1 MVLPSGKVLVEIFF
15 FRLLCKRLF
24 ADDKEAA
31 AVAARVPNEFLRS
44 KERKKDF
51 DKSFSWLYCLI
62 EGSKKR
68 YLSSSQSRKRTRIYQ
83 MQECAVILIPSYS
96 YNISSVFLRWST
108 KSKR

>member
-44 KERKKDF
+44 KERGKKDF

-62 EGSKKR
+62 EGSKK
-68 YLSSSQSRKRTRIYQ
+68 KD
-83 MQECAVILIPSYS
+83 
-96 YNISSVFLRWST
+96 ISAPLNRGRGRGFT
-108 KSKR
+108 KCKNVL